1 MATKDKLNIGGM
13 TCAACSSSIERAVNG
28 LDGVK
33 ASVNLATETLTFE
46 ILDSS
51 KYSVEDI
58 EKKVVNTGYSV
69 IHYTEEELEGDPS
82 QLKLAQKEKE
92 HKKLKNKL
100 ILSAAFT
107 LPLLIVSMGSMLGLN
122 LPSFISSDSNP
133 MNFALVQ
140 LLLTI
145 PVLYAGRSFFSSG
158 LKTLVL
164 LHPNMDSLVSLGSG
178 AAFLYGIFAC
188 FKIGA
193 GDTHYVHQLYF
204 ESAAV
209 IITLILVGK
218 LIEFNAKRKTSSALE
233 KLLKLSPEFAMVFRD
248 GEIQKIEVKKI
259 VVGDLVIIKPGEK
272 IPVDGKISKG
282 SSSIDESMING
293 EPLPVDKHKGDTL
306 FGGSINLDGSIQM
319 TVSKVGKD
327 TLLSQII
334 ALVESAQGDK
344 APIARLADQI
354 SYYFVPIVILISIVA
369 GLLWFI
375 SGKEFEFVI
384 GIMISVLVIACP
396 CALGLAT
403 PTAVMV
409 GTGKAAQ
416 LGILVRGA
424 STLENVHKAN
434 YLLLDK
440 TGTITEGRPIL
451 DKIYGDDPTELLRYA
466 ASVEKLS
473 EHPAAIAVLNEAEKQ
488 NLELAA
494 VDDFKNFP
502 GKGVKAIVD
511 GKEIQL
517 GNHHISSSYAIPD
530 DLKEKEKHIAEEG
543 KSVIWIIIEGK
554 VAGLISLSDEIK
566 PESKKAIE
574 ELKKQG
580 LDIMMLTGDSESSA
594 RYIAKSVG
602 IDEVIA
608 NLLPG
613 EKEKVVQDLMEKGE
627 KVIFVG
633 DGINDAP
640 SLARADIGIAIG
652 SGSDIAIESA
662 DFILMRSNL
671 LDVSTAIRLSHATL
685 KTIKQNL
692 YWAFIYNIIGIPI
705 AAGILYL
712 FDGPL
717 LSPMIAA
724 AAMSF
729 SSVSVVLNALRL
741 RFFK

>member
-1 MATKDKLNIGGM
+1 M

-46 ILDSS
+46 ILDGS
-51 KYSVEDI
+51 KYSVDDI
-58 EKKVVNTGYSV
+58 EQKVVNTGYRV
-69 IHYTEEELEGDPS
+69 IHYSEEESKVDPQ

-92 HKKLKNKL
+92 YHQLKNKL

-107 LPLLIVSMGSMLGLN
+107 LPLLIVSMGSMLGLT
-122 LPSFISSDSNP
+122 LPSFISSDANP
-133 MNFALVQ
+133 MNFALIQ
-140 LLLTI
+140 LLLTL

-158 LKTLVL
+158 IKTLFL
-164 LHPNMDSLVSLGSG
+164 LHPNMDSLVSLGSI
-178 AAFLYGIFAC
+178 AAFLYGVFAC
-188 FKIGA
+188 FKIGV
-193 GDTHYVHQLYF
+193 GDIHYVHQLYF

-209 IITLILVGK
+209 IITLILLGK

-233 KLLKLSPEFAMVFRD
+233 KLLKLSPEFAMVFRN
-248 GEIQKIEVKKI
+248 GEIQQMEVKNL

-272 IPVDGKISKG
+272 IPTDGKISKG

-293 EPLPVDKHKGDTL
+293 EPLPVDKHKGDNL
-306 FGGSINLDGSIQM
+306 FGGSINLDGSLQM
-319 TVSKVGKD
+319 VVSKIGKD

-344 APIARLADQI
+344 APIAQLADKI
-354 SYYFVPIVILISIVA
+354 SYYFVPSVILISILSGV
-369 GLLWFI
+369 LWFAA
-375 SGKEFEFVI
+375 GKEVEFVL

-424 STLENVHKAN
+424 STLENVHKAT

-440 TGTITEGRPIL
+440 TGTITEGRPIV
-451 DKIYGDDPTELLRYA
+451 DKVYGEDPAQLLQYA

-473 EHPAAIAVLNEAEKQ
+473 EHPAAKAVVSEAENQ
-488 NLELAA
+488 ELELLA

-502 GKGVKAIVD
+502 GKGVKATIN

-517 GNHHISSSYAIPD
+517 GNHHLSQSYRIPE
-530 DLKEKEKHIAEEG
+530 DLKEKEKQIAKEG
-543 KSVIWIIIEGK
+543 KSVIWIMIDEK
-554 VAGLISLSDEIK
+554 VVGLISLSDEIK
-566 PESKKAIE
+566 SESKAAIQA
-574 ELKKQG
+574 LKKQG
-580 LDIMMLTGDSESSA
+580 LNIMMLTGDSEASA
-594 RYIAKSVG
+594 RHIAKSVA
-602 IDEVIA
+602 IDHVVA
-608 NLLPG
+608 NVLPG
-613 EKEKVVQDLMEKGE
+613 EKEKLVQDLMEKGE

-640 SLARADIGIAIG
+640 SLARADIGMAIG

-671 LDVSTAIRLSHATL
+671 MDVSTAIRLSHATL

-705 AAGILYL
+705 AAGVLYL
-712 FDGPL
+712 FNGPL

-729 SSVSVVLNALRL
+729 SSISVVLNALRL